1 MNKIKTIFDRDWG
14 GSRKVVNKPLID
26 LSILKDAVATE
37 KLNGTNV
44 RVTVRNRIAVRV
56 EKRKNPTKEQ
66 KAAGIEEPWYIDAN
80 INDPQ
85 DKWIFDGLSNT
96 NLELPDGEWSGEL
109 VGPNIQGNPLELEK
123 NIIVFF
129 SLGQAPVF
137 NDVPINYEG
146 LKNWLPKQKSK
157 YGDDCHIEGIVWHLS
172 NGDMYKIKVKDF

>member
-1 MNKIKTIFDRDWG
+1 M
-14 GSRKVVNKPLID
+14 
-26 LSILKDAVATE
+26 
-37 KLNGTNV
+37 
-44 RVTVRNRIAVRV
+44 
-56 EKRKNPTKEQ
+56 
-66 KAAGIEEPWYIDAN
+66 
-80 INDPQ
+80 
-85 DKWIFDGLSNT
+85 
-96 NLELPDGEWSGEL
+96 PDGEWSGEL

-157 YGDDCHIEGIVWHLS
+157 YGDDCNIEGIVWHLS